1 MKEKMNKNEENE
13 IKEREKK
20 KEGMTIIE
28 VVLSFTVALILIMA
42 LWSIVYWGS
51 ITFSDVNQELIDVG
65 NASIFI
71 KTELTQNAGK
81 YFYLDPIPGKEGEFN
96 LMMKTDAPREI
107 FNLIN
112 SLGYNRYNEIRE
124 VRIRDPQRINN
135 TNLYKVEVEIL
146 FEHKNLRRV
155 NKIEVYLTANSF
167 KVGLIQPEV
176 PIIDVGTFTIVS
188 PATKP
193 ATNNAGII
201 NFNINITTT
210 TDTTTDTISTT
221 DTVTTIDSITTTNV
235 NTTDTVTTTSDTVTT
250 TN

>member
-28 VVLSFTVALILIMA
+28 VVLSFTIALILVIA

-51 ITFSDVNQELIDVG
+51 ITFSDVNQKLIDVG

-81 YFYLDPIPGKEGEFN
+81 YFYLDPIAGKEGEFN
-96 LMMKTDAPREI
+96 LMMRADTPREI

-176 PIIDVGTFTIVS
+176 PTIDVGTFTIVS